1 MSKSRDADDVTREL
15 IDWVKDR
22 CPGTPAAALSL
33 ADSDP
38 ESGIGIRLIQV
49 SPRMEPRARDR
60 LIRTLALDYLISIR
74 ADDPLAEHR
83 LVAELAFAIMDM
95 ADYELVADQSAAQAC
110 LASGLAPTAGLVI
123 RSQARRVDD
132 IAQAPLVREPA
143 IMRVAPLGFVD
154 GIVLGP
160 GDLPIPGATVTLGDG
175 DRSAVTGPDGRFRFA
190 SPADAPVQVAARA
203 HGRANATAAA
213 AGKPAVIKLPLEA

>member
-15 IDWVKDR
+15 VDWVKGR
-22 CPGTPAAALSL
+22 CPGIPAAALRL
-33 ADSDP
+33 ADPPPD
-38 ESGIGIRLIQV
+38 SGIGVRLIQV
-49 SPRMEPRARDR
+49 VPRMEPRARDR

-83 LVAELAFAIMDM
+83 LVAELAFAIMDVP
-95 ADYELVADQSAAQAC
+95 DYELVTGESAAQAC
-110 LASGLAPTAGLVI
+110 RGAGLPPAAGLVV
-123 RSQARRVDD
+123 RSHASRVDE

-143 IMRVAPLGFVD
+143 ITRIAPLGFVD

-160 GDLPIPGATVTLGDG
+160 GDVPVPGAIVILGDG

-203 HGRANATAAA
+203 HGRANATAAT

>member
-1 MSKSRDADDVTREL
+1 
-15 IDWVKDR
+15 
-22 CPGTPAAALSL
+22 
-33 ADSDP
+33 
-38 ESGIGIRLIQV
+38 
-49 SPRMEPRARDR
+49 MEPRARDR

-110 LASGLAPTAGLVI
+110 LASGLGPTAGLVI
-123 RSQARRVDD
+123 RSHARRVDD